1 MEGESLA
8 LIDDLEEGDRVRLE
22 ADAAVDAFNDDD
34 VDGMFKRGNR
44 VLLDDVG
51 TVVDVG
57 DGRVVV
63 ELDEQAVRSSDD
75 GDYVSTRF
83 RVEGETV
90 YSKWE
95 LVDEAE
101 DKHKRPAD
109 APVAFLT
116 QLSRE
121 E

>member
-83 RVEGETV
+83 RVEGRRCTA
-90 YSKWE
+90 SGSW
-95 LVDEAE
+95 LRQRTSTSD
-101 DKHKRPAD
+101 RRM
-109 APVAFLT
+109 L
-116 QLSRE
+116 LWRS
-121 E
+121 

>member
-1 MEGESLA
+1 MEGKSLE
-8 LIDDLEEGDRVRLE
+8 LIGDLDGGDRVRLE
-22 ADAAVDAFNDDD
+22 ADAAVDV
-34 VDGMFKRGNR
+34 VDEDTEGFFKRGDR
-44 VLLDDVG
+44 VLLDDTG

-57 DGRVVV
+57 DGEVVV

-75 GDYVSTRF
+75 EDYVSTRF
-83 RVEGETV
+83 RLKGETV

-109 APVAFLT
+109 APVAFVN